1 MTKAAAQLNISQP
14 GLSKHMVALEKCVGG
29 VLLQRSS
36 TGVTPTPL
44 GRAFLERAYDILHV
58 YDSAMDYMGKMRDS
72 KPLHLRVNALSDC
85 ALSDDLLSSVD
96 MELGQCGYSLD
107 LDVQD
112 ILPYASLRHPLM
124 GTADLCLCP
133 QSDAAR
139 VDVAGVRSARLVTD
153 PLVAVV
159 RNTHRLAQHRKV
171 WMSDMGSDTVWSYYP
186 SLTGGHKSEL
196 EGVLRKNGCDPE
208 VVLMPWAGMHGHH
221 ANLMRFR
228 SGVHVTYRSIAR
240 RITPLSLSDYRIVE
254 FCNDDARKYALYA
267 HYREDTANPAV
278 PLAVCST
285 GPSSTWEPL
294 GSKTGARWE
303 APARAEEP
311 EAACRNQE
319 RPEETWRNEKGA
331 PRECAAPPSYIPA
344 LSCEIRRSGRC

>member
-1 MTKAAAQLNISQP
+1 MDTEYIREYVRVASEGSMTKAATQLNISQP

-29 VLLQRSS
+29 ELLQRSS
-36 TGVTPTPL
+36 MGVTPTPL
-44 GRAFLERAYDILHV
+44 GRAFLDKAYDILRV

-85 ALSDDLLSSVD
+85 ALSDDLLCSVD

-112 ILPYASLRHPLM
+112 ILSYASLRHPLM

-171 WMSDMGSDTVWSYYP
+171 WMSDMGSDTVWSYDP
-186 SLTGGHKSEL
+186 ALTGGHKSEL

-208 VVLMPWAGMHGHH
+208 VVLMPWAGIHGHH

-254 FCNDDARKYALYA
+254 FRNDDARKYALYA

-278 PLAVCST
+278 PLAVDV
-285 GPSSTWEPL
+285 L
-294 GSKTGARWE
+294 N
-303 APARAEEP
+303 RAVEHMEV
-311 EAACRNQE
+311 AQ
-319 RPEETWRNEKGA
+319 
-331 PRECAAPPSYIPA
+331 
-344 LSCEIRRSGRC
+344 

>member
-1 MTKAAAQLNISQP
+1 
-14 GLSKHMVALEKCVGG
+14 
-29 VLLQRSS
+29 
-36 TGVTPTPL
+36 
-44 GRAFLERAYDILHV
+44 
-58 YDSAMDYMGKMRDS
+58 MDCMGKMRDS

-112 ILPYASLRHPLM
+112 ILSYASLRHPLM

-159 RNTHRLAQHRKV
+159 RNAHRLAQHRKV
-171 WMSDMGSDTVWSYYP
+171 WMSDMGSDTVWSYDP
-186 SLTGGHKSEL
+186 TLTGGRKSEL

-228 SGVHVTYRSIAR
+228 SGVHVTYRSIAH

-254 FCNDDARKYALYA
+254 FCNDDAQKYALYA

-278 PLAVCST
+278 PLAVDVLNRAV
-285 GPSSTWEPL
+285 EHM
-294 GSKTGARWE
+294 GA
-303 APARAEEP
+303 AR
-311 EAACRNQE
+311 
-319 RPEETWRNEKGA
+319 
-331 PRECAAPPSYIPA
+331 
-344 LSCEIRRSGRC
+344 

>member
-1 MTKAAAQLNISQP
+1 
-14 GLSKHMVALEKCVGG
+14 
-29 VLLQRSS
+29 
-36 TGVTPTPL
+36 
-44 GRAFLERAYDILHV
+44 
-58 YDSAMDYMGKMRDS
+58 
-72 KPLHLRVNALSDC
+72 
-85 ALSDDLLSSVD
+85 

-112 ILPYASLRHPLM
+112 ILSYASLRHPLM

-171 WMSDMGSDTVWSYYP
+171 WMSDMGSDTVWSYDP
-186 SLTGGHKSEL
+186 ALTGGHKSEL

-208 VVLMPWAGMHGHH
+208 VVLMPWAGIHGHH

-278 PLAVCST
+278 PLAVDV
-285 GPSSTWEPL
+285 L
-294 GSKTGARWE
+294 N
-303 APARAEEP
+303 RAVEHMEV
-311 EAACRNQE
+311 AQ
-319 RPEETWRNEKGA
+319 
-331 PRECAAPPSYIPA
+331 
-344 LSCEIRRSGRC
+344 